1 MCSHTC
7 FVNSRASAS
16 FAPLFLTAHD
26 CFPPLVCNRTGMAA
40 SGWSLMLLL
49 SAPGRHY
56 NGGGRFESV
65 LPPIEF
71 GHADYQS
78 TAHTHTFTKLNTWVS
93 SCRYVSI
100 LQDLIQQLVNTTNGK
115 NQTWFH
121 HYVMRQVRHGD
132 QPWYPQC
139 PSTPTSLRSRR
150 QYMGTEK

>member
-49 SAPGRHY
+49 SAPGRQY

-78 TAHTHTFTKLNTWVS
+78 TAHTHTHIHKIKHLSVFMQICFHPTRFDPTACQHNQWKESNLVS
-93 SCRYVSI
+93 SLCHEA
-100 LQDLIQQLVNTTNGK
+100 G
-115 NQTWFH
+115 
-121 HYVMRQVRHGD
+121 
-132 QPWYPQC
+132 
-139 PSTPTSLRSRR
+139 TSR
-150 QYMGTEK
+150 